1 MNTQTDNYSITGSP
15 LMCLEFMITHTLIW
29 GFLLC
34 ALFYFLDLFV
44 LMPLHDYLG
53 SFLFYI
59 LLSYFYA
66 DALLMARR
74 HADRLKHHD
83 RPLFSA
89 PHPRHLVGQCHY
101 HPAHDPHSVL
111 SLDNF
116 IRPKTVESFVGY
128 NFIGLVF
135 RRRYL
140 IFRDAAGKEVKYRL
154 YEYSKKDLERVMQL
168 ISSPAGPTG
177 LQPPSYG
184 PQ

>member
-59 LLSYFYA
+59 LLSYF
-66 DALLMARR
+66 MRM
-74 HADRLKHHD
+74 
-83 RPLFSA
+83 LFSWPGVMLTA
-89 PHPRHLVGQCHY
+89 LNITIVRCFLRRTRVTLSGN
-101 HPAHDPHSVL
+101 DIIIRRMTRTSVL

-116 IRPKTVESFVGY
+116 VRPKTVESFVGY

>member
-1 MNTQTDNYSITGSP
+1 MLTALNITIVRCF
-15 LMCLEFMITHTLIW
+15 LRRTRVTLSGNAI
-29 GFLLC
+29 
-34 ALFYFLDLFV
+34 
-44 LMPLHDYLG
+44 
-53 SFLFYI
+53 I
-59 LLSYFYA
+59 I
-66 DALLMARR
+66 RR
-74 HADRLKHHD
+74 MTRT
-83 RPLFSA
+83 
-89 PHPRHLVGQCHY
+89 
-101 HPAHDPHSVL
+101 SVL

-116 IRPKTVESFVGY
+116 VRPKTVESFVGY

>member
-1 MNTQTDNYSITGSP
+1 MNTQTDNYSIIGSP

-59 LLSYFYA
+59 LLSYF
-66 DALLMARR
+66 MRM
-74 HADRLKHHD
+74 
-83 RPLFSA
+83 LFSWPGVMLTA
-89 PHPRHLVGQCHY
+89 LNITIVRCFLRRTRVTLSGN
-101 HPAHDPHSVL
+101 AIIIRRMTRTSVL

-116 IRPKTVESFVGY
+116 VRPKTVESFVGY